1 MPKHNNSNS
10 KKKSIKKSKS
20 KSNKKNVKQSGN
32 KNKNKNISNEKKSNS
47 NIKKDKKNKI
57 QQGGSDSCRKS
68 QQPLRPRLYN
78 KAQSSNLLED
88 YPNAPPFPPD
98 FLDDCVIM

>member
-10 KKKSIKKSKS
+10 KKKSKS
-20 KSNKKNVKQSGN
+20 KSNKTNIKKSGNRN
-32 KNKNKNISNEKKSNS
+32 KNKDISNNKAKSKSNTKKSV
-47 NIKKDKKNKI
+47 KDKVQK
-57 QQGGSDSCRKS
+57 GGNSCRRP

>member
-10 KKKSIKKSKS
+10 KKSIKKRKS
-20 KSNKKNVKQSGN
+20 KKKVKQS
-32 KNKNKNISNEKKSNS
+32 KNKNISNNKKSNS
-47 NIKKDKKNKI
+47 NTKKDIKNKV
-57 QQGGSDSCRKS
+57 QQGGSDSCTKPS
-68 QQPLRPRLYN
+68 QPLRPRLYN
-78 KAQSSNLLED
+78 KAQSSNILED